1 LFLAVGNAPFAKFL
15 RQLKLEA
22 RDKRFGTCVKQRGKQ
37 FETDGHNLFRDEDAT
52 YGKSWGLADYLDKT
66 GRDLIIVGL
75 ECNHEGNKRLEEFCP
90 YTFRDFDRKKIH
102 GTGKILVEWMADEL
116 KPLIDREL
124 PTLPDREHTAVGGSS
139 MGGLMAYYS
148 VVARNDIFS
157 KAACLSPALGF
168 CSSLYWRDLNEAAVS
183 PDTRVY
189 FSWGTREGGKNEHPD
204 EEDRS
209 SWTYRMLSITGE
221 KFESRGAAV
230 MRYCQVGGRH
240 CEADWEKQLPLFM
253 PFLWQG

>member
-1 LFLAVGNAPFAKFL
+1 MLIKKNIHITPYGLDRTLHIYLPDDYKSSG
-15 RQLKLEA
+15 
-22 RDKRFGTCVKQRGKQ
+22 KRYPVMYMF
-37 FETDGHNLFRDEDAT
+37 DGHNLFRDEDAT

-157 KAACLSPALGF
+157 KAACLSSSIPF
-168 CSSLYWRDLNEAAVS
+168 CFREVRAETVRKETLL
-183 PDTRVY
+183 PGTRV
-189 FSWGTREGGKNEHPD
+189 FLSWGSK
-204 EEDRS
+204 
-209 SWTYRMLSITGE
+209 
-221 KFESRGAAV
+221 ESGRKPGLVLYTCANLELNHLLTQRGALTYPLLV
-230 MRYCQVGGRH
+230 DGGGH
-240 CEADWEKQLPLFM
+240 SEADWEKLNDVYI
-253 PFLWQG
+253 PFLFD

>member
-1 LFLAVGNAPFAKFL
+1 ML
-15 RQLKLEA
+15 LK
-22 RDKRFGTCVKQRGKQ
+22 RDCWFPESGANRPLHIRLPEGMRPGERYPVMYF
-37 FETDGHNLFRDEDAT
+37 FDGHNLFRDEDAT
-52 YGKSWGLADYLDKT
+52 YGKSWGLDAYLAGWDKP
-66 GRDLIIVGL
+66 LIIVGL
-75 ECNHEGNKRLEEFCP
+75 ECGHNGDERLSEYNP
-90 YTFRDFDRKKIH
+90 YFMSSGWLAGKPAAGEATMQWILRD
-102 GTGKILVEWMADEL
+102 V
-116 KPLIDREL
+116 KPMIDREY
-124 PTLPDREHTAVGGSS
+124 PTIPFRECTGIGGSS
-139 MGGLMAYYS
+139 MGGLMAAYAVMRHNRY
-148 VVARNDIFS
+148 FS
-157 KAACLSPALGF
+157 KAACVSPALGF
-168 CSSLYWRDLNEAAVS
+168 CSSLYWRDLNGAAVS

-189 FSWGTREGGKNEHPD
+189 FSWGTREGRKNEHPD